1 MNKVAL
7 LFMVPVITFGLTFGE
22 IKETSVVYSAGEET
36 SSEVMVEEDTE
47 DEQGALDEVKSWMSE
62 HFNSQ
67 LVANII
73 TWVSDAG
80 LLMGLLGIYI
90 KYKKIKGKT
99 VEQLVGDVNANVLK
113 VIEDNFDKMSVEKLA
128 GLVKKVGNLEQSV
141 ETIMKVLVLMQD
153 STRTGKVALLDFL
166 GSKTNNEEIKAKA
179 EEVTAEIKQEEAKEQ
194 EVKEAV
200 KEDYK
205 EIF

>member
-1 MNKVAL
+1 MNKITL
-7 LFMVPVITFGLTFGE
+7 LAMLPVITFGLTFGATKDAN
-22 IKETSVVYSAGEET
+22 IVYGVSEET
-36 SSEVMVEEDTE
+36 SSEVIVG

-80 LLMGLLGIYI
+80 LLLGLLGIYI

-99 VEQLVGDVNANVLK
+99 VEQLVGDVNTNVLK

-128 GLVKKVGNLEQSV
+128 SLVKTVGNLEQSV

-153 STRTGKVALLDFL
+153 STRAGKVALLDFL

-179 EEVTAEIKQEEAKEQ
+179 EELTVEIKQEEAKDQ

>member
-1 MNKVAL
+1 MNKIASLVML
-7 LFMVPVITFGLTFGE
+7 PIITFGLTFGAT
-22 IKETSVVYSAGEET
+22 KDANVVYGEGET
-36 SSEVMVEEDTE
+36 SSEVIVEEETE
-47 DEQGALDEVKSWMSE
+47 EEQGALDEVKSWMSE

-99 VEQLVGDVNANVLK
+99 VEQLVGDVNTNVLK

-128 GLVKKVGNLEQSV
+128 DLVKTVGGLEQSV

-153 STRTGKVALLDFL
+153 STRAGKVALLDFL